1 MFGSATNEMLL
12 FTMVSIILPISD
24 RKCVRRLFVCFC
36 IFLHFFVGGG
46 GGGTLYNNRTID
58 ISIYMKLLMNRWTL
72 GGNGLPSSSP
82 AKNF

>member
-24 RKCVRRLFVCFC
+24 RKCVRFFFFF
-36 IFLHFFVGGG
+36 FLHFFFFVGGG